1 MTRVSLYCRGSAE
14 RTGTIYQVS
23 VYRYCTHRQPQT
35 IKIILNA
42 CTRHISLPR
51 QKIKKVF
58 FSYLPSVLESKY
70 KIIKKKFVRSRRHSK
85 HKTLFSRT
93 PALLS
98 SQSSRVWVCVCVC
111 CCYSVHSYIKC
122 RQHYKTWKRLLV
134 HITGERDGIFFSG
147 QERRSFNPFPLQ
159 LPGKVEFFNSPFLIY
174 CAFRLNGVIERF
186 MRIIQFDSRLSNDRI
201 LFFFFFVSF

>member
-1 MTRVSLYCRGSAE
+1 
-14 RTGTIYQVS
+14 
-23 VYRYCTHRQPQT
+23 
-35 IKIILNA
+35 
-42 CTRHISLPR
+42 
-51 QKIKKVF
+51 
-58 FSYLPSVLESKY
+58 VLESKY
-70 KIIKKKFVRSRRHSK
+70 KIIKKKICSFPTAQQTQDSLLPDSSS
-85 HKTLFSRT
+85 TLV
-93 PALLS
+93 PILS
-98 SQSSRVWVCVCVC
+98 CMSVCVCVC